1 MKLSKRNIFI
11 GVILLM
17 LFTNPSRRYYLDSK
31 LEDTVIVEK
40 VAERICKTSSRDIF
54 AFDRCK
60 SEVVRNQSSI
70 EQFLTNNY
78 RRRNFFILSIHQ
90 LEMSESDSGTGDIR
104 IRSSVIYEDIG
115 ILGIFIN
122 SVIILLLGLIIIF
135 TGIAVLIVRFR
146 KVVVPERRQDLE

>member
-1 MKLSKRNIFI
+1 MKVSKRNVFI

-40 VAERICKTSSRDIF
+40 VAERICKTPSRDIF

-60 SEVVRNQSSI
+60 SEAVRSQPLI

-90 LEMSESDSGTGDIR
+90 LEMLESDSGTGDIR

-122 SVIILLLGLIIIF
+122 SGIILLLGLMIIF

-146 KVVVPERRQDLE
+146 KVVVPERRQDIE